1 MNRDIEHLLTELGAS
16 DAPAPDPAFAD
27 RLERTLRAGVVG
39 GGTASVLSIRRSGRW
54 PATAAAVAF
63 AASIVAVGLMVWSE
77 SAPKQI
83 YVTEAA
89 NAEVVLPTGQAL
101 PAVPGLVLEPGS
113 LVRTFDNGQ
122 ITFGDVI
129 LGPNRSA
136 VVDNS
141 GIDEAAT
148 VAMAAD
154 PAEDGSVDT
163 DRIAG
168 PAEVPD
174 TGQQGNGSGGVT
186 PSSPPATS
194 TVPTTMAATSTSMPA
209 ATPTTVAPATTAPT
223 VSTMLAGPTTTV
235 ARPTSTTVDPTVVTT
250 QATTTSVG
258 DDPVLATTTTVAG
271 TAVSTST
278 STTST
283 STTAVTTTTST
294 TVASSTTTTTSPTT
308 TTSTTIKDPTT
319 STTTVPGDGGKQNV
333 QSQSDGPRIRLQMG
347 SIAAMG

>member
-1 MNRDIEHLLTELGAS
+1 VNRDIEHLLTELGAS
-16 DAPAPDPAFAD
+16 DVPALDPAFAD
-27 RLERTLRAGVVG
+27 RLERTLRTGVVG

-63 AASIVAVGLMVWSE
+63 AASIVAVGLMVWNDQ
-77 SAPKQI
+77 APKQI

-136 VVDNS
+136 VVDDS

-168 PAEVPD
+168 PSEVPD
-174 TGQQGNGSGGVT
+174 TGQQGNGSGGST
-186 PSSPPATS
+186 PSNPTATS
-194 TVPTTMAATSTSMPA
+194 TATTTIATTSTSVPA
-209 ATPTTVAPATTAPT
+209 VIPTTVAPATTAPT
-223 VSTMLAGPTTTV
+223 VSTMLAGPTTTTV
-235 ARPTSTTVDPTVVTT
+235 ARSTSTTVDPAVVTT
-250 QATTTSVG
+250 QATTTTID
-258 DDPVLATTTTVAG
+258 DDPVAATTTTAAG
-271 TAVSTST
+271 TGASTST

-283 STTAVTTTTST
+283 TAVSTTTTST
-294 TVASSTTTTTSPTT
+294 TAAPSTTTTTSPTT
-308 TTSTTIKDPTT
+308 TTSTTIKEPTT
-319 STTTVPGDGGKQNV
+319 PTSAVPSDGGKQNV
-333 QSQSDGPRIRLQMG
+333 QSQSDGPLIRLQMG
-347 SIAAMG
+347 SIVAIG